1 VDAFLL
7 AVDTKAVL
15 ETVDIPVI
23 HGSIPDV
30 TTNTI
35 ALGSRDADDLGVR
48 LGDTIGVVFGGD
60 PQPLRVAAIID
71 SDKVI
76 GLFQGASAIVDLST
90 YDEQYG
96 NPADSAVYVRLKDR
110 SDIAGARARID
121 AAVAP
126 FRTAEV
132 SDLASYKALVEE
144 QLRPFLLFIF
154 VLLGISV
161 VIAVIGVANT
171 LKLSVAERTR
181 ELGLLRAVGMNRGQS
196 RAMVR
201 WESILISVFGALA
214 GVLIGTG
221 FGLALMVALRNQG
234 FTEIAVPIVQLV
246 FVTFGAAAL
255 GLLAAWGA
263 ARRVSRLDILAAIAI
278 E

>member
-1 VDAFLL
+1 VVA
-7 AVDTKAVL
+7 
-15 ETVDIPVI
+15 
-23 HGSIPDV
+23 GSINAV
-30 TTNTI
+30 TAGTI
-35 ALGSRDADDLGVR
+35 ALGNRDADRLDVGV
-48 LGDTIGVVFGGD
+48 GDSVAIAFRGE
-60 PQPLRVAAIID
+60 PQNLRVAAIIN

-76 GLFQGASAIVDLST
+76 GLFQGASAVVDLST
-90 YDEQYG
+90 YDEQYA
-96 NPADSAVYVRLKDR
+96 NPADSAIYVRLKDR
-110 SDIAGARARID
+110 SDIGGAKTRIE

-132 SDLASYKALVEE
+132 SDLASYKKLVGE

-214 GVLIGTG
+214 GVIIGTG

-234 FTEIAVPIVQLV
+234 FTEIAVPIGQLV
-246 FVTFGAAAL
+246 IVTVSAAVL
-255 GLLAAWGA
+255 GLVAAWGA
-263 ARRVSRLDILAAIAI
+263 ARRVSRLDILPAIAI

>member
-1 VDAFLL
+1 PARLAFRGEPGRLRG
-7 AVDTKAVL
+7 A
-15 ETVDIPVI
+15 
-23 HGSIPDV
+23 
-30 TTNTI
+30 
-35 ALGSRDADDLGVR
+35 GV
-48 LGDTIGVVFGGD
+48 
-60 PQPLRVAAIID
+60 ID

-76 GLFQGASAIVDLST
+76 GLFQGASAVVDLST
-90 YDEQYG
+90 YDEEYA

-110 SDIAGARARID
+110 SDIAGAKARIE

-126 FRTAEV
+126 FRTAQV
-132 SDLASYKALVEE
+132 SDLASYKRLVEE

-201 WESILISVFGALA
+201 WESILISVFGALG
-214 GVLIGTG
+214 GV
-221 FGLALMVALRNQG
+221 
-234 FTEIAVPIVQLV
+234 
-246 FVTFGAAAL
+246 
-255 GLLAAWGA
+255 
-263 ARRVSRLDILAAIAI
+263 
-278 E
+278 